1 MTTSGLIGHL
11 WPLAQ
16 NKKIH
21 ADNDMI
27 AGKKIS
33 VSIKFSHRCPTMLA
47 KEDITYVASP
57 SRDDETNPSSMKRKA
72 AQFKRYARDES
83 NLVDAGKIK
92 NAMKEMNKKC
102 MKYKASIEHV
112 VNIRADAKIDNLIS
126 TQEETVKKLKRKQY
140 YLQKKNNDL
149 MKELNANNLSF
160 FVNKILKGMHF
171 GKRAALI
178 LDMVV
183 SGELFGEGGK
193 DERINFVRK
202 EVRKVFTAWRLCK
215 AKDTAHQGCLNL
227 QGIEAVRRTQEL
239 EKGEQGFIASK
250 SAIWREGDELLR
262 AVGYPMFKPTHED
275 KELGEIFSFD
285 FEMVIRFMLEA
296 NTLTKIAS
304 LSSVEVLFTLDF
316 AALTQGT
323 GHIFGAC
330 RNVDTR
336 SKKNR
341 ALIYVEEDENGR
353 TRLKSLQSNHNV
365 YPMIM
370 VYCRDGKEP
379 YRIFLKIGLLSF
391 IRSRRMVFL
400 SEMSV
405 ILH

>member
-1 MTTSGLIGHL
+1 M
-11 WPLAQ
+11 
-16 NKKIH
+16 
-21 ADNDMI
+21 
-27 AGKKIS
+27 
-33 VSIKFSHRCPTMLA
+33 SIKFSHRCPTILA
-47 KEDITYVASP
+47 KEDITYVASH
-57 SRDDETNPSSMKRKA
+57 SRYDETNPSSMKRKA
-72 AQFKRYARDES
+72 AQFKQYARDGS
-83 NLVDAGKIK
+83 NLVDAGEIK
-92 NAMKEMNKKC
+92 NAMKEMSKKC

-112 VNIRADAKIDNLIS
+112 VNIRADAKNDNIIS
-126 TQEETVKKLKRKQY
+126 MQEETVKKLKRKQH

-149 MKELNANNLSF
+149 MKELNANNLTF

-183 SGELFGEGGK
+183 SGELFGEAGK
-193 DERINFVRK
+193 DASNDFLRK

-239 EKGEQGFIASK
+239 EKGKQGFIASK
-250 SAIWREGDELLR
+250 SAIWREGDKLLCE
-262 AVGYPMFKPTHED
+262 VGYPMFKPTHED

-296 NTLTKIAS
+296 NTLTKNAS
-304 LSSVEVLFTLDF
+304 LLSVENMFTLDF
-316 AALTQGT
+316 AALMHGT

-330 RNVDTR
+330 RNG

-370 VYCRDGKEP
+370 VYCQDEKEP
-379 YRIFLKIGLLSF
+379 YRNFLKIGLLSF
-391 IRSRRMVFL
+391 TKSRRMVFL